1 MESLI
6 LSLFN
11 ETRISEY
18 LDNERAVKKPT
29 RKEGQPDIPEVHE
42 IGAMLPETYQIE
54 KENKNLRT
62 QLSFDEYCEAVKT
75 LFSGYRRT
83 GIC

>member
-18 LDNERAVKKPT
+18 LDNERAVKKHT
-29 RKEGQPDIPEVHE
+29 KKKKGC
-42 IGAMLPETYQIE
+42 E
-54 KENKNLRT
+54 KAHKKRRST
-62 QLSFDEYCEAVKT
+62 
-75 LFSGYRRT
+75 GYT
-83 GIC
+83 GSA